1 MSAWSWVRGSPYSVR
16 AVGRPYAVSRAR
28 VLDVT
33 TGELVDRYSAWHGE
47 ALEVGR
53 RDIPMPELLGV
64 FDRPEQAKACC
75 EAHARD

>member
-1 MSAWSWVRGSPYSVR
+1 MRWTRSSPRSVR
-16 AVGRPYAVSRAR
+16 AAGRPYAVSRAL

-33 TGELVDRYSAWHGE
+33 TGELVERYSAWHGE

-64 FDRPEQAKACC
+64 FDDPQSARACC
-75 EAHARD
+75 GNHARD